1 MRELTAKDKAFLREK
16 VKLQKQA
23 SIERDKRLAAEREI
37 EELKRQ
43 KEELFERLR
52 EFEHYH
58 NIDSDKLHEHM
69 ERTKKIESFLRLC
82 EYINSY

>member
-23 SIERDKRLAAEREI
+23 SIERDKRLATEREI